1 MRISNI
7 MTNYAEAITPEQTV
21 SEAAA
26 RMADIDS
33 GSLFVEEGTR
43 LVGVVTDRDIV
54 VKAIAKGLTL
64 ETPVKEIMTSELVT
78 CTADEEVR
86 DVAER
91 MAEAEVRRIP
101 VIDEHKCLIGVVS
114 LSNIVSA
121 NDQFAENTLLDATAK
136 PHR

>member
-1 MRISNI
+1 

-21 SEAAA
+21 SEAAV

-78 CTADEEVR
+78 CTADEEVGE
-86 DVAER
+86 VAER

-101 VIDEHKCLIGVVS
+101 VIIQYCERK
-114 LSNIVSA
+114 
-121 NDQFAENTLLDATAK
+121 
-136 PHR
+136 

>member
-1 MRISNI
+1 MQISKI
-7 MTNYAEAITPEQTV
+7 MTTYAEAITPDQTV
-21 SEAAA
+21 SEAAT

-33 GSLFVEEGTR
+33 GALFVEEGTR
-43 LVGVVTDRDIV
+43 LVGVITDRDIV
-54 VKAIAKGLTL
+54 IKAIAKGLTL
-64 ETPVKEIMTSELVT
+64 DTPVKEIMTSELVT

-86 DVAER
+86 EVAER

-101 VIDEHKCLIGVVS
+101 VIDEHKCLVGVVS

-136 PHR
+136 PHK

>member
-1 MRISNI
+1 MQISKI
-7 MTNYAEAITPEQTV
+7 MTTYAEAITPDQTV
-21 SEAAA
+21 SEAAT

-33 GSLFVEEGTR
+33 GALFVEEGTR
-43 LVGVVTDRDIV
+43 LVGVITDRDIV
-54 VKAIAKGLTL
+54 IKANAKGLTL
-64 ETPVKEIMTSELVT
+64 DTPVKEIMTSELVT

-86 DVAER
+86 EVAER

-101 VIDEHKCLIGVVS
+101 VIDEHKCLVGVVS

-136 PHR
+136 PHK

>member
-1 MRISNI
+1 MQISKI
-7 MTNYAEAITPEQTV
+7 MTTYAEAITPDQTV
-21 SEAAA
+21 SEAAT

-33 GSLFVEEGTR
+33 GALFVEEGTR

-54 VKAIAKGLTL
+54 IKAIAKGLTL
-64 ETPVKEIMTSELVT
+64 DTPVKEIMTSELVT
-78 CTADEEVR
+78 CTAEEEVR
-86 DVAER
+86 EVAER

-101 VIDEHKCLIGVVS
+101 VIDEHKCLVGVVS

-136 PHR
+136 PHK